1 MTIVRC
7 SATTSEKQT
16 VWSGCDVAKAT
27 FDAGLWLPLAEGQ
40 SRDVRDIPVRTFPRT
55 REGARAF
62 LQWAESLIVPTDL
75 LDGSTWTFHAILEH
89 TGGYSQE
96 LVVWLLAERPA
107 FRWTLLNPQQA
118 AHFARSLAP
127 RAKTDKT
134 DARALTLYGLE
145 RRPAC
150 DELISP
156 ERAELRDLSR
166 YRTSLIEMR
175 TAEKNRADQPNA
187 SPLVR
192 QLQQKHIAQLNREVE
207 RIETRMKQLIGKLP
221 AFLQHD
227 AEVIDSIEGVGFVTA
242 TAVVAELGDLR
253 RFRRAR
259 QITAFVGACPRTIQ
273 SGSSVHPKT
282 RMSKAGEPRL
292 RALLYM
298 CATSAIVH
306 NPHMKQ
312 VYDRLTAAGKTRMS
326 ALGAVMRK
334 LLVLMRA
341 LVISG
346 QRYQPDYQPC
356 AKPQKNLGKNTTP
369 SEQKC
374 A

>member
-1 MTIVRC
+1 MSIVRI
-7 SATTSEKQT
+7 SATTSEKHT
-16 VWSGCDVAKAT
+16 AWSGCDVAKAT
-27 FDAGLWLPLAEGQ
+27 FDAGLWLPLPEGQ
-40 SRDVRDIPVRTFPRT
+40 SRPLRDIPVRTFPRT
-55 REGARAF
+55 REGVREF
-62 LQWAESLIVPTDL
+62 LAWADGLIAPADL

-89 TGGYSQE
+89 TGRYSEE

-107 FRWTLLNPQQA
+107 TRWTLLNPQQA

-145 RRPAC
+145 RRPVC
-150 DELISP
+150 DERISP

-166 YRTSLIEMR
+166 YRTALVEMR
-175 TAEKNRADQPNA
+175 TAEKNRAGESNA

-192 QLQQKHIAQLNREVE
+192 QLQQKHIAQLDREIE
-207 RIETRMKQLIGKLP
+207 RIEAKMHQLIRKLP
-221 AFLQHD
+221 DLHPD
-227 AEVIDSIEGVGFVTA
+227 AELIDSIYGVGFVTA
-242 TAVVAELGDLR
+242 IAVVAELGDLR

-259 QITAFVGACPRTIQ
+259 QISAFVGLCPRTVR

-312 VYDRLTAAGKTRMS
+312 VHDRLTAAGKTHMS

-356 AKPQKNLGKNTTP
+356 GKTQKNLGITP
-369 SEQKC
+369 TPPEQKC